1 MLSKSSYL
9 KGLQCP
15 KYLWIYCNK
24 RDLIPE
30 PSEAQKYLFSQ
41 GDLVES
47 LAESLFPKG
56 INVPSDDFKQN
67 IEKTKELLDEKKTL
81 FQAAF
86 LVDDLYARADVLRPV
101 KNKWD
106 IIEVK
111 SSTEVK
117 DVHVDDLAFQ
127 KYVYEKA
134 GLKINKCF
142 LMHVNNEY
150 VRKGKINPKKLFV
163 IEEVD
168 VSEASVNISERIAD
182 MLKIISG
189 KKCPTVKISPECEKP
204 YECPLKSS
212 CFSFLP
218 PDNVLELHGIYK
230 KAFEFIDSGVL
241 SLSDIPEEIKLRPN
255 NYIQQECV
263 RTGKPHVDKA
273 KIKSFLDG
281 LNYPLYYFDFE
292 SFGTAV
298 PLFDGVRPYQQI
310 TFQFSLHV
318 QAKKNSKCE
327 HISFL
332 ASGTDDPRKACLD
345 AMKKHLGSKG
355 DIIAFCAGFEKA
367 RIKELAEHFPKEKKW
382 AKAILDRFV
391 DLAVPFRKFYYYN
404 PKQKG
409 SASLKDV
416 LPALTGKSYSE
427 MDIAEGGTASRMF
440 LYSTHGN
447 PDGSKA
453 SASEVKKIRKDLE
466 KYCEL
471 DTLGMVWIVEKL
483 WKIIK

>member
-41 GDLVES
+41 GYLVES

-56 INVPSDDFKQN
+56 INVPADDFKQN

-86 LVDDLYARADVLRPV
+86 LVDDLYSRADVLRPV

-117 DVHVDDLAFQ
+117 DVNIHDLAFQ
-127 KYVYEKA
+127 KFVYEKA
-134 GLKINKCF
+134 GLSIRKCG
-142 LMHVNNEY
+142 LMHVNTDY
-150 VRKGKINPKKLFV
+150 VRKGKIDPKKLFI

-168 VSEASVNISERIAD
+168 VSEASKFLSENISD

-189 KKCPTVKISPECEKP
+189 KACPTTKISPECFNP
-204 YECPLKSS
+204 YECPLKSD

-218 PDNVLELHGIYK
+218 EDNVLELHNIRK
-230 KAFEFIDSGVL
+230 LKAFDLIDSGVL
-241 SLSDIPEEIKLRPN
+241 SLSDVPEEIKLRPN

-273 KIKSFLDG
+273 KIKEFLDG

-292 SFGTAV
+292 TFGTAI
-298 PLFDGVRPYQQI
+298 PLFDGVSPYQQI
-310 TFQFSLHV
+310 PFQFSLHV

-332 ASGTDDPRKACLD
+332 ASGVDDPRKACLD

-355 DIIAFCAGFEKA
+355 DILVYNASFEKA

-382 AKAILDRFV
+382 AKSILDRIV
-391 DLAVPFRKFYYYN
+391 DLIIPFKKFYYYN

-409 SASLKDV
+409 SASIKKV

-427 MDIAEGGTASRMF
+427 MDIAEGGKASRMF

-453 SASEVKKIRKDLE
+453 TPAEVKKIRKDLE

-471 DTLGMVWIVEKL
+471 DTLGMVWIVRELGKMV
-483 WKIIK
+483 